1 MIPKKLPS
9 FNHDSGTL
17 GTYREIGDSN
27 FDEEMSF
34 GGESSQRL
42 KAEDERKCPLYRMPE
57 ELGMGKGFG
66 YCDMDSDRTTCQ
78 GNVKSCEKSY
88 ALK

>member
-1 MIPKKLPS
+1 MSRK
-9 FNHDSGTL
+9 
-17 GTYREIGDSN
+17 IGDCDL
-27 FDEEMSF
+27 DEELSI
-34 GGESSQRL
+34 GRKETGSRL
-42 KAEDERKCPLYRMPE
+42 ETGNETRCPLYRMPE

-66 YCDMDSDRTTCQ
+66 YCDMDSNSTTCE